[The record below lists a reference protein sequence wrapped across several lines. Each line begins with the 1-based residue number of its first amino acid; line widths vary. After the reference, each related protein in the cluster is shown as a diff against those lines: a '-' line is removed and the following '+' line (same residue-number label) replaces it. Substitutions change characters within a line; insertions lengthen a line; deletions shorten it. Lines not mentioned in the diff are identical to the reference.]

1 MSPVAVTILF
11 LVGIHLFKVNNK
23 NTRKW
28 CEISLKLTKNPYK
41 KGHLKELPDLVINS
55 SSCGE
60 SDISSSDADS
70 DAEL

>member
-41 KGHLKELPDLVINS
+41 KGRLKELPDLVINS
-55 SSCGE
+55 SSCEE
-60 SDISSSDADS
+60 SDISSSDA
-70 DAEL
+70 EL